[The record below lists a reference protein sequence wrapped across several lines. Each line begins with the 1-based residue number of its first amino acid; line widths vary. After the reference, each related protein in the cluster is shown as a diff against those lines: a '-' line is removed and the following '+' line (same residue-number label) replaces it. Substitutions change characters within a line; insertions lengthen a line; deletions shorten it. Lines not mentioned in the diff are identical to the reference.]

1 MSIAVAFVPP
11 RSKKVLYAGENP
23 SSDEKRWSAYNSWS
37 EFMRLW
43 TSGARTA
50 VLRTLFV
57 SLLAASASSATPA
70 LADALKIGGTGGGL
84 ATMQLL
90 VQEFKKSR
98 ASVAPEVLPSLGSSG
113 GIKAVL
119 AGAIDVAVS
128 SRALKADERSKGAAE
143 YEYGRTPFVFTTSP
157 STKASGLTIGQLADI
172 YSGKTTTWPD
182 GRHIRLVLRPVGD
195 SDTDL
200 VKGISPEVAR
210 ALAAAEKRPG
220 MTFALTD
227 QESAESTEKI
237 PGALGTSTLA
247 QILTEKRALKVL
259 RFNGVEPS
267 VETIRTGRYPYY
279 KRMFIV
285 IGPKASA
292 TAREF
297 VAYAQSAAGRGLLTR
312 LGYWVAEPK
321 SGL

>member
-1 MSIAVAFVPP
+1 
-11 RSKKVLYAGENP
+11 
-23 SSDEKRWSAYNSWS
+23 
-37 EFMRLW
+37 MRLW
-43 TSGARTA
+43 TSGTRTA
-50 VLRTLFV
+50 VLRTLLV
-57 SLLAASASSATPA
+57 SLLAASGWFAIPA

-90 VQEFKKSR
+90 AQEFRKSH
-98 ASVAPEVLPSLGSSG
+98 AGVTFEVPPSLGSGG

-128 SRALKADERSKGAAE
+128 SRALKADERSKGAVE
-143 YEYGRTPFVFTTSP
+143 HEFGRTPFVFTTP
-157 STKASGLTIGQLADI
+157 RSTKASGLTAAQLADI

-182 GRHIRLVLRPVGD
+182 GRRIRLVLRPVGD

-200 VKGISPEVAR
+200 VKSISPEVAR
-210 ALAAAEKRPG
+210 ALTAVEKRPG

-227 QESAESTEKI
+227 QESAESAEKI

-247 QILTEKRALKVL
+247 QILTEKRALKAL
-259 RFNGVEPS
+259 DFNGAQPS
-267 VETIRTGRYPYY
+267 VDNIRNGRYPYY

-292 TAREF
+292 IAREF
-297 VAYAQSAAGRGLLTR
+297 VAYVRSAAGRGLLTR
-312 LGYWVAEPK
+312 VGYWVVEPK